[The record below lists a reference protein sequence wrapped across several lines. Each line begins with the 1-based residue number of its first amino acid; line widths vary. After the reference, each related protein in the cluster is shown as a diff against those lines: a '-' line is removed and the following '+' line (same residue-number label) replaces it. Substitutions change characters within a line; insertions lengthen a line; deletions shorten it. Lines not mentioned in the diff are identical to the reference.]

1 MSDHTARYKD
11 FEELSKILESSGIT
25 ARHSGV
31 STPYNLLLNITA
43 EVRELRKIHDEQ
55 LRQTTAMVSA
65 LQQQN
70 ETMMKQ
76 LEESK
81 TQTDT
86 LATMLRT
93 LDRPITAGT
102 LSPVA
107 PPTPTGRRTSA
118 LVGERVYYCEGQ
130 AVTTGAGVIG
140 VALMQIISVVA
151 DEYMSVHH
159 PSVTNDNPLSFKE
172 LRSVVTG
179 ATDADPSITAPKL
192 SSSNTIDALKYV
204 CSTDPSIPTR
214 CTVTHLAEVTR
225 ECSQVLSVVEQVRK
239 RLLQCEGV
247 LGPYQHMCLA
257 YVEYP
262 YASGT
267 ELVPAP
273 GFDAAKLAKSIRFKN
288 SSVRRMKAGARK
300 IFMKNMI
307 SGKGYGMSYADA
319 TKGS

>member
-43 EVRELRKIHDEQ
+43 EVRELRKVHDEQ
-55 LRQTTAMVSA
+55 LRQTTAMVSI

-70 ETMMKQ
+70 EMMMKQ
-76 LEESK
+76 LDESK

-93 LDRPITAGT
+93 LDRPMSAGT
-102 LSPVA
+102 SSPVV
-107 PPTPTGRRTSA
+107 PPTPTGRRTSTLA
-118 LVGERVYYCEGQ
+118 DRVFYCEGQ
-130 AVTTGAGVIG
+130 PVTTGPGV
-140 VALMQIISVVA
+140 VSVVLMQIINVVA

-172 LRSVVTG
+172 FRSVVTG
-179 ATDADPSITAPKL
+179 ATDSDPSISLPKL
-192 SSSNTIDALKYV
+192 SSSNTTDALKYV

-214 CTVTHLAEVTR
+214 CTVTHLAEMTR

-262 YASGT
+262 YAAGT
-267 ELVPAP
+267 ELVSATD
-273 GFDAAKLAKSIRFKN
+273 FDALKLTRSIRFKN
-288 SSVRRMKAGARK
+288 SSVRRMKPGARK
-300 IFMKNMI
+300 IFMKNML